1 MFFIKMQSL
10 VSSFILLLLKNKA
23 RSRRTQPI
31 TATEP
36 TQPNPTY
43 GWIKPMY
50 HIGERRKL
58 LLGAISYYAYAA
70 AV

>member
-10 VSSFILLLLKNKA
+10 VSSFILLLLKIKHAVVGPN
-23 RSRRTQPI
+23 SSQPLN
-31 TATEP
+31 
-36 TQPNPTY
+36 QPSPTY

-50 HIGERRKL
+50 HIGEKRKL